1 MCSAPYTD
9 CVYKFNYDDRS
20 VDELKDV
27 VVHAVC
33 SENPEG
39 VYRLRTRADYSRDM
53 FTDGHTTIYSYTED
67 LE

>member
-1 MCSAPYTD
+1 MLLSADDRWLMCSPTTHRLRSSL
-9 CVYKFNYDDRS
+9 CYDDRS

-39 VYRLRTRADYSRDM
+39 VDCTQELITVE
-53 FTDGHTTIYSYTED
+53 TCVH
-67 LE
+67 